1 MYREQHGFG
10 RGFSLAMKTE
20 AYGDYKRV
28 LEYSRGYFYQDEEG
42 QQMKR
47 KFM

>member
-1 MYREQHGFG
+1 MALV
-10 RGFSLAMKTE
+10 RGCSSAMKTE
-20 AYGDYKRV
+20 AYGDYKGV
-28 LEYSRGYFYQDEEG
+28 SEYYGGHFYPDEDS